1 MNTNQ
6 VAVGALHQA
15 VHHFHHADHAHRC
28 VRAALRIQA
37 YMSER
42 EERASFKWTL
52 RIGLHSGPVASG
64 VVGLRKYAFD
74 IWGDAVNLA
83 SHMESAGE
91 PGKVNLSAYTHD
103 LFKDAFV
110 CTYRGKLPVKGKG
123 ELDMCFA
130 ERPLVA

>member
-1 MNTNQ
+1 M
-6 VAVGALHQA
+6 
-15 VHHFHHADHAHRC
+15 
-28 VRAALRIQA
+28 QA

-42 EERASFKWTL
+42 AERASFKWTL
-52 RIGLHSGPVASG
+52 RIGLHSGPVVSG

-83 SHMESAGE
+83 SRMESAGE

-103 LFKDAFV
+103 LVKDAFV